1 MFGLVAAF
9 GEVWLAWLSLQVRAL
24 LKLSS
29 SFDHARAH
37 THMHTRAL
45 ITAGPP
51 WMQSL
56 PALTPSQ
63 LQAAEMAGISLT
75 TSGEFVCPQGKLSKR
90 DVDGA
95 MAQFSAFDIDGDG
108 VVSWEDFHFAMTRH
122 DPSLG
127 HPSRRIQLEA
137 MFKAVDVDDSG
148 RVDAIDFLLMTLRKK
163 QGGAPG
169 RPQGGG
175 GHDHQVD
182 VPDDE
187 AGDGGGVGGVTGAL
201 RYLDLRLIAR
211 VARQDRG
218 LDPDIES
225 GSESGSSEKS
235 PCSPISSGRSYNS
248 AQSSMTSNSNSD
260 SGARSPIDGGSP
272 SALRRPSLFARRG
285 PSNLGSGRC

>member
-1 MFGLVAAF
+1 
-9 GEVWLAWLSLQVRAL
+9 
-24 LKLSS
+24 
-29 SFDHARAH
+29 
-37 THMHTRAL
+37 
-45 ITAGPP
+45 
-51 WMQSL
+51 MQSF
-56 PALTPSQ
+56 AASLTPSQ

-75 TSGEFVCPQGKLSKR
+75 PSGEFVCPQGRLSKR

-95 MAQFSAFDIDGDG
+95 MAQFSAFDVDGDG
-108 VVSWEDFHFAMTRH
+108 VVSWEDFTHAMTRH

-127 HPSRRIQLEA
+127 HPSRRAQLEA

-169 RPQGGG
+169 RPRGGG
-175 GHDHQVD
+175 GHQVD
-182 VPDDE
+182 VPDDG
-187 AGDGGGVGGVTGAL
+187 GDGDGGVGGVTGAL

-218 LDPDIES
+218 QDPDIES

-248 AQSSMTSNSNSD
+248 AQSSLTTNSTD
-260 SGARSPIDGGSP
+260 SGARSDGGSP
-272 SALRRPSLFARRG
+272 GSLRREASSSGRLEARRCG
-285 PSNLGSGRC
+285 